1 MNLTDTLQNTLRLAQ
16 AEGLLPPDATVPTP
30 ENRPW
35 PVVLLTALGAWL
47 AAIPLLGV
55 VGLLLGDLVSRGLG
69 TYAVGAL
76 LLAGAVVVL
85 RRAEVPVFLEQLAV
99 PALLSGAGTLAFAM
113 GRDLPPQA
121 AAAVLTALAL
131 GIALLIDRPWLRVLL
146 GAAAAGLFGFALLPI
161 ESRLFQ
167 RHGTGVLWLSL
178 HASFALWFV
187 ALVVQHRALG
197 NGRQARAARAM
208 ESIATGWLL
217 AVLAGLAWLSGM
229 TFLVGGVLGGGFTG
243 QMAREMAHGGFF
255 SPATPLAAVSSVA
268 SVALAVAAAAWLARA
283 WPSLR
288 GLQGASAAAVLA
300 LAIPELGAALLALAV
315 TLATRRWRLAGAAGL
330 AALWMV
336 GSFYYA
342 LDLPLAHKA
351 VVLAVAGAALG
362 ALAWGVLRRDAPARA
377 PAPTRERR
385 AAVLIVLCVLAT
397 LAVANFAIREKEQ
410 LIARGAPLFVE
421 LAPVDPR
428 SLMQGDFMR
437 LRFALPEPGE
447 RQATGLLRGQRLYA
461 VAKRD
466 ARGVAQVPRLM
477 VPGETL
483 AGGEFPLQLTPKDG
497 EWVLVTDAW
506 FFAEG
511 EAARWEKAR
520 YGEFRVTPDGRALL
534 VGLADAELR
543 AIRPSGPSGP

>member
-1 MNLTDTLQNTLRLAQ
+1 MNALTDVLRNAQ
-16 AEGLLPPDATVPTP
+16 AEGLLPPDATLPSP
-30 ENRPW
+30 ETRPW

-47 AAIPLLGV
+47 AAIPLMGM

-76 LLAGAVVVL
+76 LLAGAVMVL
-85 RRAEVPVFLEQLAV
+85 RRAEVPVFIEQLAV
-99 PALLSGAGTLAFAM
+99 PALLSGAGTLAFGL

-131 GIALLIDRPWLRVLL
+131 GVALVIDRGWLRVLL
-146 GAAAAGLFGFALLPI
+146 GAAAAGLFGFALLPLD
-161 ESRLFQ
+161 SRLFERQ
-167 RHGTGVLWLSL
+167 GTGVLWLAL
-178 HASFALWFV
+178 HATFALWV
-187 ALVVQHRALG
+187 AALVVQRRALG
-197 NGRQARAARAM
+197 NGQQARAARVVEAVG
-208 ESIATGWLL
+208 AGWLL

-229 TFLVGGVLGGGFTG
+229 SFLVGGVLGGGFAG
-243 QMAREMAHGGFF
+243 AVAREVAHGGFF
-255 SPATPLAAVSSVA
+255 SPATPLATVSGVLSA
-268 SVALAVAAAAWLARA
+268 GLALGAAAWLARR

-288 GLQGASAAAVLA
+288 NGQGLLAALVLA
-300 LAIPELGAALLALAV
+300 LLALVIPELGAALLAMAV
-315 TLATRRWRLAGAAGL
+315 ALTTRRWRLAGAAGL

-351 VVLAVAGAALG
+351 VVLVLAGAVLG
-362 ALAWGVLRRDAPARA
+362 AMAWWVLRGPSAPGASTPARH
-377 PAPTRERR
+377 R
-385 AAVLIVLCVLAT
+385 AASALIALTLLAT
-397 LAVANFAIREKEQ
+397 LAVANWAIRDKEQ

-437 LRFALPEPGE
+437 LRFSLPEPGE

-461 VAKRD
+461 VAQRD
-466 ARGVAQVPRLM
+466 ARGVARLPRLM
-477 VPGETL
+477 NPGETL
-483 AGGEFPLQLTPKDG
+483 AAGEFPLQLTPKDG

-506 FFAEG
+506 FFPEG
-511 EAARWEKAR
+511 DAARWEKAR

-534 VGLADAELR
+534 VGLADAGLKP
-543 AIRPSGPSGP
+543 IRP